1 MHLLFNYTTE
11 TPGIAFVNNLL
22 ICYNIKALIFFK
34 KYGKGI
40 LYKMNKSAKSTIL
53 LLMAAIIWGSA
64 FVAQRAGMDSIGPFY
79 FCALRSIIGAL
90 SLWIV
95 YIITDKASSKNKQS
109 EEEKHL
115 ENKHIIKGGLVCGA
129 VIFLAMNSQQMGLV
143 SVDAGKSGFLTA
155 LYIVLVPIIGIFL
168 RHKTTLFTW
177 LGAGLSV
184 IGLYLLCITTEFTI
198 EGGDVI
204 LLIGALFWAMHIL
217 CINHFAP
224 KVNVIKLNALQFFI
238 AGIISLIVAIFREP
252 ISIEAVTGAAAA
264 ILYTSIGSTAIAF
277 TLQAMAQKYANPT
290 AAAIT
295 MSTEA
300 LWAVVFGFIIL
311 GETLTSREL
320 VGCIFMLAA
329 VIISQLP
336 PPKSKQISD
345 EHTATKTDINENL

>member
-1 MHLLFNYTTE
+1 
-11 TPGIAFVNNLL
+11 
-22 ICYNIKALIFFK
+22 
-34 KYGKGI
+34 
-40 LYKMNKSAKSTIL
+40 MNKSVKSTIL

-64 FVAQRAGMDSIGPFY
+64 FVAQRSGMDSIGPFY
-79 FCALRSIIGAL
+79 FCALRSITGAFA
-90 SLWIV
+90 LWIV
-95 YIITDKASSKNKQS
+95 YLITDKASLKSKQS
-109 EEEKHL
+109 DEEKKS
-115 ENKHIIKGGLVCGA
+115 ENKHVLKGGLICGA
-129 VIFLAMNSQQMGLV
+129 IIFLAMNSQQLGLV

-155 LYIVLVPIIGIFL
+155 LYIVLVPIMGIFL

-184 IGLYLLCITTEFTI
+184 IGLYLLCITTEFSI
-198 EGGDVI
+198 EDGDAI
-204 LLIGALFWAMHIL
+204 LLIGALFWAIHIL

-238 AGIISLIVAIFREP
+238 AGIISLVVAVFREP

-311 GETLTSREL
+311 GETLTSREMI
-320 VGCIFMLAA
+320 GCVFMLAA
-329 VIISQLP
+329 VILSQLP
-336 PPKSKQISD
+336 PPKSKQISR
-345 EHTATKTDINENL
+345 ENTGVVTETNNK